1 MKMNTSYDELDTD
14 IEQQI
19 PEKKG
24 HCEDIDCESIH
35 CVFPKLCSVCKDSF
49 KLIMLCIF
57 IGFTISAYICYIIN
71 LIECSSDG
79 GCQYEVQHDYYLKE
93 NFNKTKHRRLTVAGI
108 IHHNRH
114 RKTCDDYEFG
124 CCEIY
129 TGCNYNETDF
139 TNYHTYRLHGLP
151 KHNKE
156 GTNCPRLVDLVS
168 EHNYHYPLPEG
179 ENCEDSI
186 KGCYKIETECDIRI
200 RYLDVED
207 GFKDDIDLYKK
218 NILMGYKYTN
228 LVERTGIDAEP
239 SIYELMYE
247 YRSKYPSRGAEDSIF
262 IVFIIILLVLLV
274 CVSNNK

>member
-1 MKMNTSYDELDTD
+1 MNTSYDELDTD

-19 PEKKG
+19 PEKK
-24 HCEDIDCESIH
+24 ESIH
-35 CVFPKLCSVCKDSF
+35 CVFSKLGPVCKDTF

-57 IGFTISAYICYIIN
+57 VGFTISAYICYIIN
-71 LIECSSDG
+71 VIECSSDG

-93 NFNKTKHRRLTVAGI
+93 NFNKTKHRRLTVAGV
-108 IHHNRH
+108 IHHNRN

-129 TGCNYNETDF
+129 TECNYNETDF
-139 TNYHTYRLHGLP
+139 TNYHIYRFQGLP

-156 GTNCPRLVDLVS
+156 GTNCPRLLNLVN
-168 EHNYHYPLPEG
+168 EHNYHYPLSEG
-179 ENCEDSI
+179 ENCEGSI

-228 LVERTGIDAEP
+228 FVERLGIDDEP

-247 YRSKYPSRGAEDSIF
+247 YRSKYPSRNASEDYIF
-262 IVFIIILLVLLV
+262 IVFMIILIILLVCL
-274 CVSNNK
+274 SNNK

>member
-14 IEQQI
+14 IEQQLPKEEHKWEERCETCNRSCKRFI
-19 PEKKG
+19 QEKSTPLKWLF
-24 HCEDIDCESIH
+24 IFV
-35 CVFPKLCSVCKDSF
+35 VFISMICLYVTY
-49 KLIMLCIF
+49 F
-57 IGFTISAYICYIIN
+57 IE
-71 LIECSSDG
+71 LIECRSDG
-79 GCQYEVQHDYYLKE
+79 YCKYHEQHDHYLKE
-93 NFNKTKHRRLTVAGI
+93 NYNKTKHRRLTVAGI

-139 TNYHTYRLHGLP
+139 TSYHTYRLHGIP

-156 GTNCPRLVDLVS
+156 GTNCPRLDDLVS

-207 GFKDDIDLYKK
+207 GFKDDIELYKK
-218 NILMGYKYTN
+218 NIHMGYKYTN

-247 YRSKYPSRGAEDSIF
+247 YRSKYPSRGAEVSIF
-262 IVFIIILLVLLV
+262 IVFIVILLVLLV